1 MAKHKPCDHH
11 PIYMKEG
18 NNNFINMMCKLC
30 DSYIKHA
37 SHYEQKV
44 YEKYRMNNEHNFVTV
59 KQCIE
64 EGQELKAETFHL
76 DPEQY
81 IDAFGN
87 NVIWLDVHYR
97 NKELAKQYKAL
108 WEPRLKM
115 WYTYVNN
122 QQAIKL
128 IEWMTQQDIDR
139 VYDYRH
145 KEETLNAQYRSII
158 NTKRGTL
165 EHNKEGIVDNV
176 DNLADDEPWNQR

>member
-1 MAKHKPCDHH
+1 MKHNCDKH
-11 PIYMKEG
+11 PIRMRKG
-18 NNNFINMMCKLC
+18 KNNFTNMWCKLC
-30 DSYIKHA
+30 DNYIKHA
-37 SHYEQKV
+37 SLYELKV
-44 YEKYRMNNEHNFVTV
+44 YEQYEMNNEHNHLTAEQV
-59 KQCIE
+59 IYE
-64 EGQELKAETFHL
+64 AQELKEETFHA
-76 DPEQY
+76 DPELY
-81 IDAFGN
+81 IDAYGD

-97 NKELAKQYKAL
+97 NKEVAKQFKAL

-158 NTKRGTL
+158 NSKRGSLQGNNT
-165 EHNKEGIVDNV
+165 HNIGNEEV
-176 DNLADDEPWNQR
+176 

>member
-1 MAKHKPCDHH
+1 MNNNCDKH
-11 PIYMKEG
+11 PIRMRKG
-18 NNNFINMMCKLC
+18 KNNFTNMWCKLC
-30 DSYIKHA
+30 DNYIKHA
-37 SHYEQKV
+37 SLYELKV
-44 YEKYRMNNEHNFVTV
+44 YEHYEMNNEHNHLTA
-59 KQCIE
+59 E
-64 EGQELKAETFHL
+64 EVIYEAQELKEETFHS
-76 DPEQY
+76 DPELY
-81 IDAFGN
+81 IDAYGD

-97 NKELAKQYKAL
+97 NKEVAKQFKAL

-158 NTKRGTL
+158 NTKRGQHTQ
-165 EHNKEGIVDNV
+165 HNTTD
-176 DNLADDEPWNQR
+176 

>member
-1 MAKHKPCDHH
+1 MNNNCDKH
-11 PIYMKEG
+11 PIRMRKG
-18 NNNFINMMCKLC
+18 KNNFTNMWCKLC
-30 DSYIKHA
+30 DNYIKHA
-37 SHYEQKV
+37 SLYELKV
-44 YEKYRMNNEHNFVTV
+44 YEHYEMNNEHNHLTA
-59 KQCIE
+59 E
-64 EGQELKAETFHL
+64 EVIYEAQELKEETFHS
-76 DPEQY
+76 DPELY
-81 IDAFGN
+81 IDAYGD

-97 NKELAKQYKAL
+97 NKEVAKQFKAL

-165 EHNKEGIVDNV
+165 QHNKEGIVDNV
-176 DNLADDEPWNQR
+176 THNNT

>member
-1 MAKHKPCDHH
+1 MKHNCDKH
-11 PIYMKEG
+11 PIRMRKG
-18 NNNFINMMCKLC
+18 KNNFTNMWCKLC
-30 DSYIKHA
+30 DNYIKHA
-37 SHYEQKV
+37 SLYELKV
-44 YEKYRMNNEHNFVTV
+44 YEHYEMNNEHNHLTA
-59 KQCIE
+59 E
-64 EGQELKAETFHL
+64 EVIYEAQELKEETFHS
-76 DPEQY
+76 DPELY
-81 IDAFGN
+81 IDAYGD

-97 NKELAKQYKAL
+97 NKEVAKQFKAL

-165 EHNKEGIVDNV
+165 QHNKEGIVDNV
-176 DNLADDEPWNQR
+176 THNNT